1 MTPAKLPD
9 VQSLLQTLVAAIGTP
24 APGTVIIGI
33 HTGGAWVAERLAP
46 LLPGKPQYGTL
57 AVSLHRDD
65 YELRGVPRQTHATR
79 IPADINGRPVILVD
93 DVIASGRTVRA
104 ALNELFDFGRPA
116 SVKFACLADRG
127 GRELPFA
134 PDYCAIKIDVPAGEE
149 LVLAR
154 DGDRLVLTF
163 HTL

>member
-9 VQSLLQTLVAAIGTP
+9 VQSLLQELARAIGTP
-24 APGTVIIGI
+24 APGTVVIGI

-46 LLPGKPQYGTL
+46 LLPGKPAFGTL

-79 IPADINGRPVILVD
+79 LPGDINGRPVILVD
-93 DVIASGRTVRA
+93 DVISSGRTVRA

-116 SVKFACLADRG
+116 SVRFACLADRG
-127 GRELPFA
+127 GRELPVA
-134 PDYCAIKIDVPAGEE
+134 PDFCPLKVDVPEGEE
-149 LVLAR
+149 LVLSR
-154 DGDRLVLTF
+154 DGDRLLLTL
-163 HTL
+163 HPL